1 MPAEKI
7 PGWIKQV
14 LMPEL
19 NEIKGELKAINT
31 RINSLEST
39 MDIKITALDGKID
52 SLRNETKAEIEGLR
66 KEMLSKFEKV
76 DIKIDSLR
84 TEMNVRLDSIEK
96 RIPVIEK
103 ITALEI
109 KIADIEKRLALA

>member
-1 MPAEKI
+1 MTTEKI

-31 RINSLEST
+31 RIDSLESK
-39 MDIKITALDGKID
+39 MDIKITALDGK
-52 SLRNETKAEIEGLR
+52 IEGLR
-66 KEMLSKFEKV
+66 KEMLSKFENV